1 VKRVENIYNGQH
13 EVSSRMN
20 DIRESELYTTY
31 SGLQQTAYLLEK
43 TILGNRS

>member
-1 VKRVENIYNGQH
+1 
-13 EVSSRMN
+13 MN

-31 SGLQQTAYLLEK
+31 SGLQLTAYLLEK